1 LATVGPAVQASAV
14 FHILETGEPA
24 VILRNELENG
34 EVELDIRGPIN
45 SESVGEF
52 RTALNTEIETDAT
65 TAILLNLERVPAI
78 VSAAIGILVFAH
90 KKAADRGKTLRISAC
105 NAHLLR
111 TFLMIHL
118 DRVIGMPGGS
128 SAGTP

>member
-1 LATVGPAVQASAV
+1 M
-14 FHILETGEPA
+14 
-24 VILRNELENG
+24 ILRNELDNG

-52 RTALNTEIETDAT
+52 RSALNDEMDAAGT
-65 TAILLNLERVPAI
+65 RTVLLNLERVPAI
-78 VSAAIGILVFAH
+78 NSAAIGILAFAQ
-90 KKAADRGKTLRISAC
+90 KKAAEKGKTLRISEC

-118 DRVIGMPGGS
+118 DRIISMPGGS
-128 SAGTP
+128 STGLSSPG